1 MESLP
6 SWLNPLDALIV
17 FALLGGVVWGFLRG
31 LVRMVLS
38 LLVLYIATVLAMS
51 FYGQG
56 GRLLSYLSGGAIGG
70 TMSEALA
77 FVLILVLTTSIVNFV
92 LSRTYKNTELP
103 GVRQI
108 DQLGGMI
115 AGFLLVAVWIGL
127 SVVALAFVLS
137 NTAGAG
143 SAFLQ
148 TVQHYFVNSSLIPM
162 FYRFL
167 PLVLATLRP
176 WMPQGI
182 SPDIFSLRFF

>member
-6 SWLNPLDALIV
+6 SWINPLDALIV
-17 FALLGGVVWGFLRG
+17 FALLGGIVWGFLRG

-56 GRLLSYLSGGAIGG
+56 GRLLRYLSDGAIGQ
-70 TMSEALA
+70 TISLALA
-77 FVLILVLTTSIVNFV
+77 FMLILVLTTSIINFV

-115 AGFLLVAVWIGL
+115 TGSLLVAVWIGL
-127 SVVALAFVLS
+127 AIVALAFVLS
-137 NTAGAG
+137 NTAGTG

-148 TVQHYFVNSSLIPM
+148 TVQYYFVHSNLIPI

-167 PLVLATLRP
+167 PLVFATLRP